1 MKNVGIPSGPA
12 LQMGTHLPR
21 SPIFH
26 AWKIREHLGEH
37 PLKPLHV
44 FNLTCKE
51 GE

>member
-1 MKNVGIPSGPA
+1 MKNVGIPSGQA
-12 LQMGTHLPR
+12 LQMGTDLPR

-26 AWKIREHLGEH
+26 AWKIGEHLGEH

-44 FNLTCKE
+44 FNLTWKE